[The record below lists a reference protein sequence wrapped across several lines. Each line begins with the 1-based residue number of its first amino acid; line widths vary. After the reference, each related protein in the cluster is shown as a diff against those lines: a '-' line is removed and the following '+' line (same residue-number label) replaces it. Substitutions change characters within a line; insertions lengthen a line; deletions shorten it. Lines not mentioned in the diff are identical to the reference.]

1 MYIDTSSASSGRICL
16 NAAKADKWAT
26 ARNINGL
33 SIDGST
39 NRFNYGTCSTAAA
52 TVAKVVDCAGFT
64 LATGSEITVKFT
76 VTNTAD
82 SPTLNVN
89 GTGAKLIYYRGSVIT
104 KSYLAANRTYTFRYN
119 GTQYELVGDIN
130 TDTNTKVTS
139 VANHYAPAANA
150 DSELTADA
158 SSTTAATWNST
169 SLVTGVNLQRD
180 AKGHVTGIT
189 VDSIKMPANPNTN
202 TWKAN
207 SSSSEGYVA
216 SGSGQANKVWKTDA
230 SGNPGWRDDANTTYS
245 AATTSA
251 NGLMTSAMVTK
262 LNGIAT
268 GAEVNQN
275 AFSNVTVGSTT
286 IAADSKTDT
295 LTLAGS
301 NVTITPDATND
312 KITIG
317 ITKNNVT
324 AALGYTPPT
333 TDTTYSAATTSAAG
347 LMSASDKSKLDGI
360 AAGANKTTVD
370 SSMSSSSTNPV
381 QNKVIKSYVDNQVSA
396 SMNGYLPLTGG
407 QNYKMVG
414 PLGFTEGVNYGTTLP
429 STGFDGQLFFLE
441 DDSPALPTGGAAGQ
455 ALIKNSATDGDASWK
470 DIVALPKG
478 GSAGQVLVKN
488 STTDG
493 DASWSTK
500 FTYSD
505 SYDMA
510 NMDVLVN
517 NYGLRN
523 QSYCLAASNG
533 NLILGREWGWNSD
546 NNNFGMQLRIDGW
559 NGQLYTRSYDG
570 WGSTWTDWKKYWK
583 EGDAVTGAVWNDY
596 AECRESNCEESGYV
610 LMENGDDTLSK
621 TTERLSHF
629 AGISSDTW
637 GFSQGETDKAK
648 TPIAVAGRVLAYP
661 YQDRNN
667 YKPGDCVCAAPGGT
681 VDIMTRE
688 EVINWPDRIVGT
700 VSCVPDYEEW
710 GGGEKADRPPVK
722 VNNRIWIKVR

>member
-1 MYIDTSSASSGRICL
+1 MYIDTSSVSSGRICL
-16 NAAKADKWAT
+16 NAAKADKWVT

-33 SIDGST
+33 SIDGSA
-39 NRFNYGTCSTAAA
+39 NRFNYCTCTTPAA
-52 TVAKVVDCAGFT
+52 TVTKAVECEGFV
-64 LATGSEITVKFT
+64 LATGSEITIKFT
-76 VTNTAD
+76 ITNTAAN
-82 SPTLNVN
+82 PTLKVN
-89 GTGAKLIYYRGSVIT
+89 NNDAKPIYYRSSAISKG
-104 KSYLAANRTYTFRYN
+104 YLAANRTYTFRYN
-119 GTQYELVGDIN
+119 GTEYELVGDIN

-139 VANHYAPAANA
+139 VANHYAPTANA
-150 DSELTADA
+150 DSELTVDA

-180 AKGHVTGIT
+180 AKGHVTGVT

-245 AATTSA
+245 AATS
-251 NGLMTSAMVTK
+251 
-262 LNGIAT
+262 
-268 GAEVNQN
+268 
-275 AFSNVTVGSTT
+275 
-286 IAADSKTDT
+286 
-295 LTLAGS
+295 
-301 NVTITPDATND
+301 
-312 KITIG
+312 
-317 ITKNNVT
+317 
-324 AALGYTPPT
+324 
-333 TDTTYSAATTSAAG
+333 SAAG
-347 LMSASDKSKLDGI
+347 LMSAADKAKLDGI
-360 AAGANKTTVD
+360 ATGANKTTVD

-441 DDSPALPTGGAAGQ
+441 DDSSALPVGGTAGQ
-455 ALIKNSATDGDASWK
+455 VLVKKSATDGDASWVTQGLALTGDVNGSGLFNK
-470 DIVALPKG
+470 EGNLVITTTVADDSHNHTYLPVG
-478 GSAGQVLVKN
+478 GREPISSFSDDTIQNWSSKNNN
-488 STTDG
+488 STWWYGADG
-493 DASWSTK
+493 
-500 FTYSD
+500 
-505 SYDMA
+505 
-510 NMDVLVN
+510 
-517 NYGLRN
+517 
-523 QSYCLAASNG
+523 CLADQPSTYGFIQNFVYGSDINQIWFTQSGGKVMRRSGNAS
-533 NLILGREWGWNSD
+533 
-546 NNNFGMQLRIDGW
+546 GW
-559 NGQLYTRSYDG
+559 NG
-570 WGSTWTDWKKYWK
+570 TWRQFWLQ
-583 EGDAVTGAVWNDY
+583 GDAVTGAVWNDY
-596 AECRESNCEESGYV
+596 AECRESDCEDFGYV

-710 GGGEKADRPPVK
+710 GGGENADRPSVK
-722 VNNRIWIKVR
+722 VNNRIWIKVK